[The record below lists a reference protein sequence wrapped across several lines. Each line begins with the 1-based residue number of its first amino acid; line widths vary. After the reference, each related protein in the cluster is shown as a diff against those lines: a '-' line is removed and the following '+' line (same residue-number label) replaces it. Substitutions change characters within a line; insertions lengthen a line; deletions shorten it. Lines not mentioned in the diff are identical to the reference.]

1 MRALTYENLSLTD
14 YRKSLPFVQ
23 RVLNSD
29 RLKISS
35 SQLLFG
41 NALQLDRGIFLPVA
55 ERQPSTK
62 PLSKITSDLLRIQD
76 NLLKASAKELLR
88 TDLLHMTSKEQNTHE
103 EYPVDSYVLVHY
115 RTVLAW
121 SYESYQRIKFP
132 IYTSRPYNWQREGL
146 SCIRHEAFCL

>member
-55 ERQPSTK
+55 ER
-62 PLSKITSDLLRIQD
+62 
-76 NLLKASAKELLR
+76 
-88 TDLLHMTSKEQNTHE
+88 
-103 EYPVDSYVLVHY
+103 
-115 RTVLAW
+115 
-121 SYESYQRIKFP
+121 RIKDK
-132 IYTSRPYNWQREGL
+132 RL
-146 SCIRHEAFCL
+146 HV